1 LAPTRR
7 PKGWQLPKS
16 FGVEFVSRSQNRF
29 LCQSCINRESEET
42 MPGVFDR
49 LQRQIEDKKQEGGIT
64 ALDLAD
70 LPPALRKIMRLM
82 LRQLEMTY
90 PQLVETMSN
99 MPANEKLSQ
108 AELDEALN
116 TLSRQFWLLRFGEGN
131 RATYKVNLRRKAG
144 STLSTNIWASLD
156 AKISGEKPKE

>member
-1 LAPTRR
+1 
-7 PKGWQLPKS
+7 
-16 FGVEFVSRSQNRF
+16 
-29 LCQSCINRESEET
+29 

-82 LRQLEMTY
+82 LRQLEMTH
-90 PQLVETMSN
+90 PQLVEAMSN
-99 MPANEKLSQ
+99 MPDNEKLSPK
-108 AELDEALN
+108 ELDEALE
-116 TLSRQFWLLRFGEGN
+116 TLSKQFWLMRFGEGT

-144 STLSTNIWASLD
+144 STLSQNIWADLD
-156 AKISGEKPKE
+156 SKINGEKPKE

>member
-1 LAPTRR
+1 
-7 PKGWQLPKS
+7 
-16 FGVEFVSRSQNRF
+16 
-29 LCQSCINRESEET
+29 

-90 PQLVETMSN
+90 PQLVEAMAK
-99 MPANEKLSQ
+99 MPEDERLSQ
-108 AELDEALN
+108 QDLDLALDA
-116 TLSRQFWLLRFGEGN
+116 LSTQFWLMRFGQGE

-144 STLSTNIWASLD
+144 STLSTNIWANLD
-156 AKISGEKPKE
+156 AKISGEKPEE

>member
-1 LAPTRR
+1 
-7 PKGWQLPKS
+7 
-16 FGVEFVSRSQNRF
+16 
-29 LCQSCINRESEET
+29 

-90 PQLVETMSN
+90 PQLVEAMSN
-99 MPANEKLSQ
+99 MPDSEKLTQ
-108 AELDEALN
+108 ADLDEALN
-116 TLSRQFWLLRFGEGN
+116 TLSKQFWLMRFGEGS

-144 STLSTNIWASLD
+144 SSLSTNIWATLD

>member
-1 LAPTRR
+1 
-7 PKGWQLPKS
+7 
-16 FGVEFVSRSQNRF
+16 
-29 LCQSCINRESEET
+29 

-90 PQLVETMSN
+90 PQLVEAMSN
-99 MPANEKLSQ
+99 MPDNEKLSQ
-108 AELDEALN
+108 EELDEALN
-116 TLSRQFWLLRFGEGN
+116 TLSKQFWLMRFGEGS

-144 STLSTNIWASLD
+144 SSLSTNIWATLD
-156 AKISGEKPKE
+156 ARISGEKSEE